1 MADPLSVT
9 ASIVAVLQL
18 TAVVIKYIQELR
30 TSSKDA
36 GKLLLELSSL
46 RGIIGGLEDLASSD
60 EAWTETSKA
69 LVARPNGPISR
80 LEHDLES
87 LRLKLEP
94 AVGIKKIQKSITWPF
109 KQEELRTVLER
120 IERLKSLFLL
130 ALELDHIS
138 LAREIN
144 NHVTDVK
151 ERLQNLQLQQ
161 NEALRHEIFK
171 WLSPI
176 DPSENHNDACSKHEP
191 STGGWL
197 IESKAFQSWID
208 DEDEVLWL
216 HGIPGSGKSI
226 LCSTIIEHVKD
237 MCEQASGF
245 GYAYYYFDFKESAKQ
260 NVENLYRSLLA
271 QLSSQQEFVPP
282 EVQDLY
288 ETAQTQ
294 SYTPKLEKI
303 MRTLLAVLKQFDRAF
318 ILIDALD
325 ECSERALLMQH
336 IQNLV
341 KVKAKNWNLLL
352 TSRREQDIETELEGT
367 VTRNVGIQTG
377 DTSQDVRTLIRS
389 RLRQDLRLRRRPTA
403 VKEKIERTLEEGAC
417 GMYVDLDF
425 PYPVYSRKSGLID

>member
-18 TAVVIKYIQELR
+18 TAVVIKYTQELR

-46 RGIIGGLEDLASSD
+46 RGIIVGLEDLASSD
-60 EAWTETSKA
+60 EAWIETSKA
-69 LVARPNGPISR
+69 LIARPNGPISR
-80 LEHDLES
+80 LEYDLET
-87 LRLKLEP
+87 LRAKLEP
-94 AVGIKKIQKSITWPF
+94 AVGIKKVQRSITWPF
-109 KQEELRTVLER
+109 KQEELRSILDR

-130 ALELDHIS
+130 ALEMDHIS

-144 NHVTDVK
+144 DNVMEVK
-151 ERLQNLQLQQ
+151 DRIADLQFQQ
-161 NEALRHEIFK
+161 NDALRHEILR
-171 WLSPI
+171 WLSPV

-191 STGGWL
+191 GTGAWL
-197 IESKAFQSWID
+197 IESDIFQSWLG
-208 DEDEVLWL
+208 EQDEVLWL

-226 LCSTIIEHVKD
+226 LCSTIVEHVKNI
-237 MCEQASGF
+237 CEQTLSL
-245 GYAYYYFDFKESAKQ
+245 GYAYFYFDFKESAKQ

-271 QLSSQQEFVPP
+271 QFSAQQDSIPP

-288 ETAQTQ
+288 EAAKTQ
-294 SYTPKLEKI
+294 SYAPKLEKI
-303 MRTLLAVLKQFDRAF
+303 MRTLLAVLKQFDRAY

-325 ECSERALLMQH
+325 ECSERVLLMQH

-341 KVKAKNWNLLL
+341 KVKARNWNLLL

-389 RLRQDLRLRRRPTA
+389 RMRQDPRLRKRPSA
-403 VKEKIERTLEEGAC
+403 VKEKIERALEDGAC
-417 GMYVDLDF
+417 GMYVDGE
-425 PYPVYSRKSGLID
+425 PH